1 MLLTSASI
9 RLRNDVWIDA
19 NFGYLYSRTTVQ
31 QDAFVY
37 HTSIRKI
44 AGSIAIRMLSTRGG
58 KQQRIDRIL
67 VDDKKNRYLK
77 AASFWRCH
85 RSQDGLARVFGD
97 DAAESGAAS
106 SVQAS
111 AQRATA
117 TTEGPVER
125 VAMD

>member
-1 MLLTSASI
+1 MPVSVIPTYTLCTYRTAGRIHIPGI
-9 RLRNDVWIDA
+9 R
-19 NFGYLYSRTTVQ
+19 Q
-31 QDAFVY
+31 
-37 HTSIRKI
+37 K